1 MEQKQQHPIN
11 HRLMQQIDPQRV
23 SAQPAQRRTDRPA
36 QRLHAGPPHAE
47 MQEVPRPEQ
56 KQPGQQRKVIRG
68 EKAPREK
75 AEERREE
82 VGIPD
87 TRQQYLPRA
96 QLPETILRVVGCREE
111 QQRHHQPG
119 PGRDLLQQRL
129 QKAGDE
135 HGRPQQ
141 GEHPEHDPVL
151 RHEQQRDRRDQHPCP
166 GNDQPAP
173 QRAMPQRQAEARQ
186 QMLCCHR
193 CPCQPVYHAA
203 DMPNKKIRSQQA

>member
-1 MEQKQQHPIN
+1 
-11 HRLMQQIDPQRV
+11 
-23 SAQPAQRRTDRPA
+23 
-36 QRLHAGPPHAE
+36 
-47 MQEVPRPEQ
+47 MQEVPCPEQ

-75 AEERREE
+75 AEERRKE
-82 VGIPD
+82 VGIPG

-119 PGRDLLQQRL
+119 PCRDLLQQRL

-151 RHEQQRDRRDQHPCP
+151 RHEQQRDHRDQHPRP
-166 GNDQPAP
+166 GNDQY
-173 QRAMPQRQAEARQ
+173 R
-186 QMLCCHR
+186 HT
-193 CPCQPVYHAA
+193 
-203 DMPNKKIRSQQA
+203 